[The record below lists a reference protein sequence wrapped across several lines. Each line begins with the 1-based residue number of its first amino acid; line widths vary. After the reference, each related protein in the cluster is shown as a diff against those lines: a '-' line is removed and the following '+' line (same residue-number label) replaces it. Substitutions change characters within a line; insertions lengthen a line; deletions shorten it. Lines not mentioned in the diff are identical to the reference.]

1 MVKIPN
7 EALLIGGAILAALV
21 LSKGGGSTSIPFINP
36 FSNLLAKAETKAIQ
50 KLGSN
55 IDTLES
61 ARESNMSIAES
72 ILGYERGIADV
83 KISRQQ
89 TELDKTQQYIGQ
101 QQKIPSAGGYS
112 ELAPPQQNWQNNA
125 RALLGKFSN
134 ATIGGSLFPDFRLI
148 NNQQNYNIVAQQAR
162 YQTAQEN
169 ITLANQSILSQ
180 TNEIQRLSDVYQ
192 TTYGDISR
200 YS

>member
-21 LSKGGGSTSIPFINP
+21 LSKGSSSSPIPFINP
-36 FSNLLAKAETKAIQ
+36 FSNLLAKTETKAIQ
-50 KLGSN
+50 NLGSN

-61 ARESNMSIAES
+61 ARQSNIGIAES
-72 ILGYERGIADV
+72 ILGYERGIADI

-101 QQKIPSAGGYS
+101 QQKIPYAGGFS
-112 ELAPPQQNWQNNA
+112 ELAPKGDWQNAA
-125 RALLGKFSN
+125 RSLLGKFSQ
-134 ATIGGSLFPDFRLI
+134 AQIGGSLFPDFRLI
-148 NNQQNYNIVAQQAR
+148 NSPENYNIVAQQAR
-162 YQTAQEN
+162 YETAQQN
-169 ITLANQSILSQ
+169 IELANQTVLKQI
-180 TNEIQRLSDVYQ
+180 NEIQKISDEYEN
-192 TTYGDISR
+192 TYGDISR

>member
-21 LSKGGGSTSIPFINP
+21 LSKGRGSTSIPFINP
-36 FSNLLAKAETKAIQ
+36 FSDLLAKTETKAIQ

-55 IDTLES
+55 VDTLES
-61 ARESNMSIAES
+61 ARQSNISISES
-72 ILGYERGIADV
+72 ILGYERGIADI

-101 QQKIPSAGGYS
+101 QQKIPYAGGYA
-112 ELAPPQQNWQNNA
+112 ELAPKGDWQNA
-125 RALLGKFSN
+125 AQALLGKISRTN
-134 ATIGGSLFPDFRLI
+134 QGQSVFPDFKLI
-148 NNQQNYNIVAQQAR
+148 ANNKNVGIIQQQAR
-162 YQTAQEN
+162 YEVAQQN
-169 ITLANQSILSQ
+169 IELANQTVLKQ
-180 TNEIQRLSDVYQ
+180 MNEIQRLGDVYEQ
-192 TTYGDISR
+192 TYGDISR

>member
-21 LSKGGGSTSIPFINP
+21 LSKSGGSTSIPFINP

-61 ARESNMSIAES
+61 ARESNISIAQS

-112 ELAPPQQNWQNNA
+112 ELAPKGDWQNAA
-125 RALLGKFSN
+125 RSLLGKFSQ

-148 NNQQNYNIVAQQAR
+148 SNPENYNIVAQQAR
-162 YQTAQEN
+162 YETAQEN

-180 TNEIQRLSDVYQ
+180 TNEIQRLSDVYER
-192 TTYGDISR
+192 TYGDISR

>member
-21 LSKGGGSTSIPFINP
+21 LSKGSSSSSIPFINP
-36 FSNLLAKAETKAIQ
+36 FSDLLAKTETKAIQ
-50 KLGSN
+50 NLGSN

-61 ARESNMSIAES
+61 ARQSNLSISES
-72 ILGYERGIADV
+72 ILGYERGIADI

-101 QQKIPSAGGYS
+101 QQKIPYAGGFS
-112 ELAPPQQNWQNNA
+112 QLAPKGAWQNMA
-125 RALLGKFSN
+125 QALLGKF
-134 ATIGGSLFPDFRLI
+134 AKAPIGGSLFPDFTLI
-148 NNQQNYNIVAQQAR
+148 NNAGNFGIVQQQAR
-162 YQTAQEN
+162 YETAQQN
-169 ITLANQSILSQ
+169 IELANQTVLKQI
-180 TNEIQRLSDVYQ
+180 NEIQKISDEYEN
-192 TTYGDISR
+192 TYGDISR

>member
-21 LSKGGGSTSIPFINP
+21 LSKGRGSTSIPFINP
-36 FSNLLAKAETKAIQ
+36 FSDLLAKTETKAIQ

-55 IDTLES
+55 VDTLES
-61 ARESNMSIAES
+61 ARQSNISISES
-72 ILGYERGIADV
+72 ILGYERGIADI

-101 QQKIPSAGGYS
+101 QQKIPYAGGYA
-112 ELAPPQQNWQNNA
+112 ELAPKGDWQNA
-125 RALLGKFSN
+125 AQALLGKISRTN
-134 ATIGGSLFPDFRLI
+134 QGQSVFPDFRLI
-148 NNQQNYNIVAQQAR
+148 ANNKNVGIIQQQAR
-162 YQTAQEN
+162 YEVAQQN
-169 ITLANQSILSQ
+169 IELANQTVLKQ
-180 TNEIQRLSDVYQ
+180 MNEIQRLGDVYEQ
-192 TTYGDISR
+192 TYGNISR

>member
-21 LSKGGGSTSIPFINP
+21 LSKGSSSSSIPFINP
-36 FSNLLAKAETKAIQ
+36 FSDLLAKTETKAIQ

-61 ARESNMSIAES
+61 ARQSNVSISES
-72 ILGYERGIADV
+72 ILGYERGIADI

-101 QQKIPSAGGYS
+101 QQKIPSAGGFS
-112 ELAPPQQNWQNNA
+112 ELAPKGDWQNA
-125 RALLGKFSN
+125 AQALLSKITNTNQGQSV
-134 ATIGGSLFPDFRLI
+134 FPDFRLI
-148 NNQQNYNIVAQQAR
+148 ANQQNYNIVAQQAR
-162 YQTAQEN
+162 YETAQQN
-169 ITLANQSILSQ
+169 IELANQTVLKQI
-180 TNEIQRLSDVYQ
+180 NEIQKISDEYEN
-192 TTYGDISR
+192 TYGNISR

>member
-21 LSKGGGSTSIPFINP
+21 LSKGRGSTSIPFINP
-36 FSNLLAKAETKAIQ
+36 FSDLLAKTETKAIQ

-55 IDTLES
+55 VDTLES
-61 ARESNMSIAES
+61 ARQSNISISES
-72 ILGYERGIADV
+72 ILGYERGIADI

-101 QQKIPSAGGYS
+101 QQKIPYAGGYA
-112 ELAPPQQNWQNNA
+112 ELAPKGDWQNA
-125 RALLGKFSN
+125 AQILLGKISRTN
-134 ATIGGSLFPDFRLI
+134 QGQSVFPDFRLI
-148 NNQQNYNIVAQQAR
+148 ANNENVGIIQQQAR
-162 YQTAQEN
+162 YEVAQQN
-169 ITLANQSILSQ
+169 IELANQTVLKQ
-180 TNEIQRLSDVYQ
+180 MNEIQRLGDVYEQ
-192 TTYGDISR
+192 TYGDISR

>member
-21 LSKGGGSTSIPFINP
+21 LSKGRGSTSIPFINP
-36 FSNLLAKAETKAIQ
+36 FSDLLAKTETKAIQ

-55 IDTLES
+55 VDTLES
-61 ARESNMSIAES
+61 ARQSNISISES
-72 ILGYERGIADV
+72 ILGYERGIADI

-101 QQKIPSAGGYS
+101 QQKIPYAGGYA
-112 ELAPPQQNWQNNA
+112 ELAPKGDWQNA
-125 RALLGKFSN
+125 AQALLGKISRTN
-134 ATIGGSLFPDFRLI
+134 QGQSVFPDFKLI
-148 NNQQNYNIVAQQAR
+148 ANNKNVGIIQQQAR
-162 YQTAQEN
+162 YEVAQQN
-169 ITLANQSILSQ
+169 IELANQTVLKQ
-180 TNEIQRLSDVYQ
+180 MNEIQRLGDVYEQ
-192 TTYGDISR
+192 TYGNISR

>member
-21 LSKGGGSTSIPFINP
+21 LSKGSNSTSIPFINP
-36 FSNLLAKAETKAIQ
+36 FSDLLAKTETKAIQ
-50 KLGSN
+50 NLGSN

-61 ARESNMSIAES
+61 ARQSNLSISES
-72 ILGYERGIADV
+72 ILGYERGIADI

-101 QQKIPSAGGYS
+101 QQKIPYAGGFS
-112 ELAPPQQNWQNNA
+112 ELAPKGDWQNAA
-125 RALLGKFSN
+125 RSLLGKFSQ
-134 ATIGGSLFPDFRLI
+134 AQKGQSVFPDFKLI
-148 NNQQNYNIVAQQAR
+148 ANNENVGIIQQQAR
-162 YQTAQEN
+162 YEVAQQN
-169 ITLANQSILSQ
+169 IELANQTVLKQ
-180 TNEIQRLSDVYQ
+180 MNEIQRLGDVYEQ
-192 TTYGDISR
+192 TYGNISR

>member
-7 EALLIGGAILAALV
+7 EALLIGAAILAALV
-21 LSKGGGSTSIPFINP
+21 LSKGRGSTSISSINP
-36 FSNLLAKAETKAIQ
+36 FSDLLAKTETKAIQ

-61 ARESNMSIAES
+61 ARQSNIGIAES
-72 ILGYERGIADV
+72 ILGYERGIADI

-101 QQKIPSAGGYS
+101 QQKIPSAGGFS
-112 ELAPPQQNWQNNA
+112 ELAPKGDWQNSA
-125 RALLGKFSN
+125 KALLNKFSQAGFN
-134 ATIGGSLFPDFRLI
+134 QSLFPDFRLI

-162 YQTAQEN
+162 YETAQQN
-169 ITLANQSILSQ
+169 IELANQTVLKQI
-180 TNEIQRLSDVYQ
+180 NEIQKISDEYEN
-192 TTYGDISR
+192 TYGNISR

>member
-21 LSKGGGSTSIPFINP
+21 LSKGRGSTSIPFINP
-36 FSNLLAKAETKAIQ
+36 FSDLLAKTETKEIQ

-55 IDTLES
+55 VDTLES
-61 ARESNMSIAES
+61 ARQSNISISES
-72 ILGYERGIADV
+72 ILGYERGIADI

-101 QQKIPSAGGYS
+101 QQKIPYAGGYA
-112 ELAPPQQNWQNNA
+112 ELAPKGDWQNA
-125 RALLGKFSN
+125 AQALLGKISRTN
-134 ATIGGSLFPDFRLI
+134 QGQSVFPDFRLI
-148 NNQQNYNIVAQQAR
+148 ANNENVGIIQQQAR
-162 YQTAQEN
+162 YEVAQQN
-169 ITLANQSILSQ
+169 IELANQTVLKQ
-180 TNEIQRLSDVYQ
+180 MNEIQRLGDVYEQ
-192 TTYGDISR
+192 TYGNISR

>member
-21 LSKGGGSTSIPFINP
+21 LSKGSSSSSIPFINP
-36 FSNLLAKAETKAIQ
+36 FSDLLAKTETKAIQ
-50 KLGSN
+50 NLGSN

-61 ARESNMSIAES
+61 ARQSNIGIAES
-72 ILGYERGIADV
+72 ILGYEIADI

-101 QQKIPSAGGYS
+101 QQKIPYAGGFS
-112 ELAPPQQNWQNNA
+112 ELAPKGDWQNA
-125 RALLGKFSN
+125 AKALLSRITNTTQGQSV
-134 ATIGGSLFPDFRLI
+134 FPDFRLI
-148 NNQQNYNIVAQQAR
+148 ANQQNYNIVAQQVK
-162 YQTAQEN
+162 YETAQQN
-169 ITLANQSILSQ
+169 IELANQTVLKQI
-180 TNEIQRLSDVYQ
+180 NEIQKISDEYEN
-192 TTYGDISR
+192 TYGDISR